1 MKNCC
6 VLNCVVNEKGNI
18 FLGSQ
23 ETKRT
28 GGTVGGT
35 DSRAVRGSSRPP
47 GFH

>member
-1 MKNCC
+1 LVYLYSKK
-6 VLNCVVNEKGNI
+6 ENI

-35 DSRAVRGSSRPP
+35 DSGAVRGSYRPP
-47 GFH
+47 GFHQP

>member
-1 MKNCC
+1 
-6 VLNCVVNEKGNI
+6 VHI
-18 FLGSQ
+18 SLGSQ

-35 DSRAVRGSSRPP
+35 DSRAVRGSFRP

>member
-1 MKNCC
+1 